1 MSISSPFIN
10 RPVATT
16 LLTLAVALAGVFAFN
31 KLPVAPLPQVDFPTI
46 FVQATLPGA
55 SPDTVATSVAAPL
68 ERHLGQIADVSEMT
82 STSSIGSA
90 RIILQFG
97 LSRDID
103 GAARDVE
110 AAINAARADLPTAL
124 RQNPTYKKVNP
135 ADSPILILALTSD
148 TLTPGQLYDAAST
161 VIQQKFSQLAGIGE
175 VDIGGSALPAVRV
188 EANPLA
194 LSQYGIGLE
203 DLRAA
208 LASANANSPKG
219 AIEDGARRFQLYTN
233 DQARKAAEYAPLI
246 VAYRNGRAVRLTDVA
261 EVVDSVEDLRNA
273 GLYNGKQAITVILY
287 REPGANIISAVQ
299 GVKDAIP
306 GLRAAL
312 PGSISIDI
320 ALDRTPTI
328 KASLADTERALVI
341 AVLLVILVVFA
352 FLRDWRATLIPAVAV
367 PVSIIGTFAG
377 MYVLGYSL
385 DTLSLMAL
393 TVATGFVVDDAIVVL
408 ENVQRHIEDGMD
420 RAEAAL
426 RGAREVGFTVLS
438 MSLSLI
444 AVFLPILLM
453 GGIVGRLF
461 REFAV
466 TLSISILVSLV
477 VSLTTTPMMCA
488 FVLRQPHRSGD
499 PDAPP
504 AARPSR
510 FARTG
515 AWLARGGERGF
526 DALLHGYEISLGWA
540 LRHPRIVMLSLLATI
555 GLNVALF
562 RVVPKGFFPVQDSGQ
577 LIGGVT
583 ADQAISFQAMKQKV
597 ADIQAAIGADP
608 AVESVVGFTGG
619 RQTNSAFIFTTLKP
633 QGQRASAP
641 KVLDRLRRRLG
652 RIPGAQTFLF
662 SAQDVRAGGRQ
673 SNAAY
678 QYTLQG
684 DDAQELYAWTPR
696 LTEALKKLPILTDV
710 NSDQQEKGHDVM
722 VSYDRATLARL
733 GLTPSEIDNTLYD
746 AFGQRQVSTIYNALN
761 QYHVVLE
768 VAPKWWQSPDSLQ
781 LVRVSTSGGTASGTS
796 TTNASARAIG
806 GPANATSTTQS
817 SSEAAGPSAP
827 PPARARGAPATA
839 TPPPP
844 PRPAPAGPSAATT
857 GSATGTAA
865 STMDASQNSQINAQ
879 NNALAASGKS
889 GGASSGA
896 SVSTSAETMVPLPAF
911 TRVTQ
916 SAAPLAVNHQ
926 GPFVASTISFNMAQ
940 GHSLSEATAAIE
952 RAMAELRVPTD
963 IHGTFAGT
971 AAQFQSSVSQE
982 PLLVLAAL
990 VAVYIVLGVL
1000 YESTIHPL
1008 TILSTLPS
1016 AGVGA
1021 VLALLVTGQEFSIIA
1036 LIGVILLIGIVKK
1049 NAILLV
1055 DFALAAEREDGF
1067 STEDAIFQAC
1077 LLRFRP
1083 IMMTT
1088 FAALLGALPLA
1099 FGGPGGELRMP
1110 LGISIV
1116 GGLIVS
1122 QALTLYTT
1130 PVVYIYLD
1138 RLRGRFRGRRND
1150 PVTA

>member
-1 MSISSPFIN
+1 MSISSPFIR

-16 LLTLAVALAGVFAFN
+16 LLTLAVALAGAFAFT

-68 ERHLGQIADVSEMT
+68 ERHLGQIADVTEMT
-82 STSSIGSA
+82 SSSSIGSA
-90 RIILQFG
+90 RITLQFG
-97 LSRDID
+97 LDRDID
-103 GAARDVE
+103 GAARDVQ

-135 ADSPILILALTSD
+135 ADSPIMILALTSD

-161 VIQQKFSQLAGIGE
+161 VIQQKLSQLPGIGQ

-194 LSQYGIGLE
+194 LSRYGIGLE
-203 DLRAA
+203 DVRAA

-233 DQARKAAEYAPLI
+233 DQARKAEEYAPLV
-246 VAYRNGRAVRLTDVA
+246 VAYRNGSAVRLSDVA
-261 EVVDSVEDLRNA
+261 EVLDSVEDVRNA
-273 GLYNGKQAITVILY
+273 GLYNGRPAVTVILY
-287 REPGANIISAVQ
+287 RQPGANIISAVQ

-306 GLRAAL
+306 QLRAAL
-312 PGSISIDI
+312 PGSVGIST
-320 ALDRTPTI
+320 ALDRSPTI
-328 KASLADTERALVI
+328 KASLADTERALLI
-341 AVLLVILVVFA
+341 AVVLVILVVFA

-377 MYVLGYSL
+377 MSVLGYSL

-408 ENVQRHIEDGMD
+408 ENVQRHIEDGMG

-466 TLSISILVSLV
+466 TLSLSILVSLA

-488 FVLRQPHRSGD
+488 FVLREPRR
-499 PDAPP
+499 PDLDGAEPGGGAAGRGGAPGRAP
-504 AARPSR
+504 GR
-510 FARTG
+510 
-515 AWLARGGERGF
+515 LARGGAGLARVFERGF
-526 DALLHGYEISLGWA
+526 DASLRGYEVSLGWA
-540 LRHPRIVMLSLLATI
+540 LRHPRIVMLSLLATV

-562 RVVPKGFFPVQDSGQ
+562 RIVPKGFFPTQDTGQ
-577 LIGGVT
+577 LIGGVQ
-583 ADQAISFQAMKQKV
+583 ADQGISFQAMRDKV
-597 ADIQAAIGADP
+597 AGIQQVIGADP
-608 AVESVVGFTGG
+608 AVQSVVGFTGG
-619 RQTNSAFIFTTLKP
+619 RQTNSAFVFVTLKP
-633 QGQRASAP
+633 AGERDGSP
-641 KVLDRLRRRLG
+641 RVLDRLRRRLG
-652 RIPGAQTFLF
+652 RVAGAQTFLVA
-662 SAQDVRAGGRQ
+662 AQDVRAGGRQ

-696 LTEALKKLPILTDV
+696 VAEALKKLGILTDV
-710 NSDQQEKGHDVM
+710 NSDQQESGHDVL
-722 VSYDRATLARL
+722 VTYDRPTLARL
-733 GLTPSEIDNTLYD
+733 GLTPAEIDNTLYD

-768 VAPKWWQSPDSLQ
+768 VAPRWWQNPDSLQ
-781 LVRVSTSGGTASGTS
+781 IVRVSTAGGPASGTS
-796 TTNASARAIG
+796 GTNASARAIS
-806 GPANATSTTQS
+806 GPAGRGSTTQT
-817 SSEAAGPSAP
+817 AAQA
-827 PPARARGAPATA
+827 AVQAGAAVGTGAGGATQPGAGAGATQAATA
-839 TPPPP
+839 ADP
-844 PRPAPAGPSAATT
+844 
-857 GSATGTAA
+857 
-865 STMDASQNSQINAQ
+865 SQNSQINAQ

-889 GGASSGA
+889 GASSGA
-896 SVSTSAETMVPLPAF
+896 SVSTAAETMVPLSAF
-911 TRVTQ
+911 TRVAQ

-926 GPFVASTISFNMAQ
+926 GPFVASTLSFNMAQ
-940 GHSLSEATAAIE
+940 GHSLSEATVAIE
-952 RAMAELRVPTD
+952 RTMAELRVPSD

-971 AAQFQSSVSQE
+971 AAQFQASVSQE

-990 VAVYIVLGVL
+990 VAVYLVLGVL
-1000 YESTIHPL
+1000 YESTVHPL

-1036 LIGVILLIGIVKK
+1036 LIGIILLIGIVKK

-1055 DFALAAEREDGF
+1055 DFALAAEREDGL

-1099 FGGPGGELRMP
+1099 FGGPGSELRMP

-1138 RLRGRFRGRRND
+1138 RLRGYRGRRAV
-1150 PVTA
+1150 PVAAE

>member
-1 MSISSPFIN
+1 MSISSPFIR

-16 LLTLAVALAGVFAFN
+16 LLTLAVTLAGVFAFM

-97 LSRDID
+97 LDRDID

-124 RQNPTYKKVNP
+124 RQNPTYRKVNP
-135 ADSPILILALTSD
+135 ADSPIMILALTSD

-161 VIQQKFSQLAGIGE
+161 VIQQKLSQLHGIGE
-175 VDIGGSALPAVRV
+175 VDVGGSALPAVRV

-194 LSQYGIGLE
+194 LAQYGIGLE
-203 DLRAA
+203 DVRAA

-261 EVVDSVEDLRNA
+261 TVEDSVEDLRNA
-273 GLYNGKQAITVILY
+273 GLYNGHQAITVILY

-306 GLRAAL
+306 QLKAAL
-312 PGSISIDI
+312 PGSIAINI

-377 MYVLGYSL
+377 MSVLGYSL

-408 ENVQRHIEDGMD
+408 ENVQRHIEDGMG

-466 TLSISILVSLV
+466 TLSLSILVSLV

-488 FVLRQPHRSGD
+488 FVLRQPHRPGD
-499 PDAPP
+499 PDPVAPP
-504 AARPSR
+504 RPPGRLAR
-510 FARTG
+510 AG

-526 DALLHGYEISLGWA
+526 DAMLRGYELSLGVA
-540 LRHPRIVMLSLLATI
+540 LRHPRLVMLSLLATI

-562 RVVPKGFFPVQDSGQ
+562 KVIPKGFFPVQDSGQ

-583 ADQAISFQAMKQKV
+583 ADQAISFQAMKEKV
-597 ADIQAAIGADP
+597 AGIQQAIGADP
-608 AVESVVGFTGG
+608 AVDSVVGFTGG

-633 QGQRASAP
+633 QDQRPSAP
-641 KVLDRLRRRLG
+641 KVLDRLRRRLA
-652 RIPGAQTFLF
+652 RVPGAQTFLV

-710 NSDQQEKGHDVM
+710 NSDQQEKGHDVL
-722 VSYDRATLARL
+722 VSYDRPTLARL
-733 GLTPSEIDNTLYD
+733 GLTPAQIDNTLYD

-768 VAPKWWQSPDSLQ
+768 VAPKWTQNPQSLQ
-781 LVRVSTSGGTASGTS
+781 IVRVSTAGGTASGTS
-796 TTNASARAIG
+796 GTNASARAVS
-806 GPANATSTTQS
+806 GPASRTSTTQS
-817 SSEAAGPSAP
+817 TTQSDTQAASTV
-827 PPARARGAPATA
+827 APAT
-839 TPPPP
+839 T
-844 PRPAPAGPSAATT
+844 GVS
-857 GSATGTAA
+857 GSATA
-865 STMDASQNSQINAQ
+865 DASQNSQINAQ

-896 SVSTSAETMVPLPAF
+896 SVSTSAETMVPLSAF

-940 GHSLSEATAAIE
+940 GHSLSEATVAIA
-952 RAMAELRVPTD
+952 RTMAELRVPTD
-963 IHGTFAGT
+963 IHGSFAGT

-1036 LIGVILLIGIVKK
+1036 LIGIILLIGIVKK

-1077 LLRFRP
+1077 MLRFRP

-1099 FGGPGGELRMP
+1099 FGGPGGELRQP

-1138 RLRGRFRGRRND
+1138 RLRGRFRGRRSD
-1150 PVTA
+1150 PVAA